1 LEAVLLRFR
10 LIPLPFAAT
19 FAGALFAA
27 LLMALAAAVPVLAQS
42 VSAAPSSSSTTVT
55 RIDVQGN
62 QRIEA
67 LTVRSYM
74 TIAAGDPFNARL
86 VDQSLKALFATGLFA
101 DVSIR
106 RQGNALVV
114 DLVENPIINRLAFE
128 GNKRVNDDALE
139 QEVQLRPRIVYTR
152 SRIQADVQRILQVYR
167 RSGRY
172 AASVEPKVVQL
183 EQNRVDLIFEINEG
197 PVTGIRR
204 IDIIGNKNFDDGKL
218 RRTIATKETRW
229 YRFFSSDDNYDSDR
243 VTLDRELLR
252 KFYLERG
259 YADFRVRS
267 AVAELTHDRS
277 NFFLAFTVEEG
288 ELYKFGK
295 IELATTLRDLDA
307 ETLRGSLTIVEGETY
322 NAEAIEKSIE
332 KLNFAVGA
340 LGYAFVDIRPRV
352 KRLRDQR
359 LIELVLQINEG
370 PRVYIDR
377 INITGNIRTLDKVI
391 RREVRLVEGD
401 AFNTA
406 KLRRSRQQ
414 IRRLGFFD
422 KIDVAQAPGEA
433 PDKVVI
439 DVDVQERST
448 GELSFGLGIST
459 TETVV
464 GDISIRERNLL
475 GKAQD
480 LKLSLGLSARRQQI
494 DLSFTEP
501 YFLDRHVSAGFD
513 IFSLKEDQQDRSS
526 FDEQSRGFSL
536 RSRFPITENLKQ
548 GLRYTLRQ
556 DTIENIDNDTSPFI
570 LVDAGDYVTSAISY
584 SLTYDTRDD
593 IFLPNTGIIISGG
606 QQLAG
611 LGGDIQYIRS
621 TAKLS
626 YFYPIIQDVVANASL
641 TGGHILGLD
650 QDVRVLNRFFLGGD
664 NFRGFETG
672 GLGPRDSKTDD
683 AIGGNTYF
691 VATGELRFPIG
702 LPNDFGVLG
711 RAFTE
716 IGTLLDPDVSGPD
729 LLDSKEPR
737 VSIGVGVSWRSPFG
751 PIRVDLAQ
759 AVVKESFD
767 KEELFRFSFGT
778 RF

>member
-1 LEAVLLRFR
+1 
-10 LIPLPFAAT
+10 
-19 FAGALFAA
+19 
-27 LLMALAAAVPVLAQS
+27 
-42 VSAAPSSSSTTVT
+42 
-55 RIDVQGN
+55 
-62 QRIEA
+62 
-67 LTVRSYM
+67 
-74 TIAAGDPFNARL
+74 
-86 VDQSLKALFATGLFA
+86 
-101 DVSIR
+101 
-106 RQGNALVV
+106 
-114 DLVENPIINRLAFE
+114 
-128 GNKRVNDDALE
+128 
-139 QEVQLRPRIVYTR
+139 
-152 SRIQADVQRILQVYR
+152 
-167 RSGRY
+167 
-172 AASVEPKVVQL
+172 
-183 EQNRVDLIFEINEG
+183 
-197 PVTGIRR
+197 
-204 IDIIGNKNFDDGKL
+204 
-218 RRTIATKETRW
+218 
-229 YRFFSSDDNYDSDR
+229 
-243 VTLDRELLR
+243 
-252 KFYLERG
+252 
-259 YADFRVRS
+259 
-267 AVAELTHDRS
+267 
-277 NFFLAFTVEEG
+277 
-288 ELYKFGK
+288 
-295 IELATTLRDLDA
+295 
-307 ETLRGSLTIVEGETY
+307 
-322 NAEAIEKSIE
+322 
-332 KLNFAVGA
+332 
-340 LGYAFVDIRPRV
+340 VDIRPRV

>member
-1 LEAVLLRFR
+1 MRFR
-10 LIPLPFAAT
+10 LPPLSLARVF
-19 FAGALFAA
+19 FGALFAV
-27 LLMALAAAVPVLAQS
+27 LLGAVPIAVPAM
-42 VSAAPSSSSTTVT
+42 AAEAASPVAIA

-67 LTVRSYM
+67 LTIQSYM
-74 TIAAGDPFNARL
+74 TIAAGDSFDPGR

-106 RQGNALVV
+106 RQGNTLVINV
-114 DLVENPIINRLAFE
+114 VENPIINRLAFE
-128 GNKRVNDDALE
+128 GNKRVTDEVLE

-152 SRIQADVQRILQVYR
+152 SRVQADVQRILQVYR
-167 RSGRY
+167 RNGRF

-183 EQNRVDLIFEINEG
+183 EQNRVDLIFEIAEG

-204 IDIIGNKNFDDGKL
+204 IDIIGNRKFDDSKL
-218 RRTIATKETRW
+218 RRAIATKESRW
-229 YRFFSSDDNYDSDR
+229 YRFYSSDDSYDPDR

-259 YADFRVRS
+259 YADFRVLS

-277 NFFLAFTVEEG
+277 DFFLTFTVEEG
-288 ELYKFGK
+288 ELYKFGE
-295 IELATTLRDLDA
+295 IELASTLRDLDP
-307 ETLRGSLTIVEGETY
+307 ESLRGSLTIVEGETY
-322 NAEAIEKSIE
+322 NAELIEDTIE
-332 KLNFAVGA
+332 KLNFVVGRM
-340 LGYAFVDIRPRV
+340 GYAFVDVRPRV
-352 KRLRDQR
+352 KRQRDKR
-359 LIELVLQINEG
+359 LINLVLEINEG

-391 RREVRLVEGD
+391 RREMKLVEGD

-422 KIDVAQAPGEA
+422 KVDVAQRQGDA
-433 PDKVVI
+433 PDKVII

-459 TETVV
+459 AETVV

-480 LKLSLGLSARRQQI
+480 LRLTLGLSAVRQQL

-501 YFLDRHVSAGFD
+501 YFLDRNLSAGID
-513 IFSLKEDQQDRSS
+513 LFSRKQDLQDRSS
-526 FDEQSRGFSL
+526 FDEQARGFSL

-556 DTIENIDNDTSPFI
+556 DQIDNLDNDSSPLI
-570 LVDAGDYVTSAISY
+570 RLDEGDYITSAVAY

-593 IFLPNTGIIISGG
+593 IFLPSKGIIIGG
-606 QQLAG
+606 SQEFAG
-611 LGGDIQYIRS
+611 LGGAVRFVRS
-621 TAKLS
+621 TGRWS
-626 YFYPIIQDVVANASL
+626 YFQPITRDVVGNLSL
-641 TGGHILGLD
+641 TGGHIIGLG

-664 NFRGFETG
+664 NFRGFAG
-672 GLGPRDSKTDD
+672 GGVGPRDSSTGD
-683 AIGGNTYF
+683 AIGGNAYY
-691 VATGELRFPIG
+691 VVTGELRFPIG
-702 LPNDFGVLG
+702 LPQDFGVLG
-711 RAFTE
+711 RTFTQ
-716 IGTLLDPDVSGPD
+716 IGTLSGTDVSGVN
-729 LLDSKEPR
+729 LQDSKDPR
-737 VSIGVGVSWRSPFG
+737 VSAGVGVSWRSPFG
-751 PIRVDLAQ
+751 PISVDLAQ
-759 AVVKESFD
+759 AIVKEEFD

-778 RF
+778 KF

>member
-1 LEAVLLRFR
+1 MRFR

-128 GNKRVNDDALE
+128 GNKRGNDDALE